1 MVCMWHAA
9 HVHWGAILECDK
21 SANTVQTTGMVL
33 YRLDTVQVW
42 YCTVSYTSANIVQ
55 GTILYRYDTVQG
67 TILYRY
73 DTVIL
78 CRYDTVQVWYCSGS
92 LQRRGP
98 FHHHSIQVYTG
109 HSALE
114 HEKPSTLITSDC
126 STLDYY
132 STRHITLCNT
142 PLT

>member
-1 MVCMWHAA
+1 MV
-9 HVHWGAILECDK
+9 LYRLD
-21 SANTVQTTGMVL
+21 TVQVWYCTGMVL

-78 CRYDTVQVWYCSGS
+78 CRYDTVQV
-92 LQRRGP
+92 
-98 FHHHSIQVYTG
+98 
-109 HSALE
+109 
-114 HEKPSTLITSDC
+114 
-126 STLDYY
+126 
-132 STRHITLCNT
+132 
-142 PLT
+142 

>member
-1 MVCMWHAA
+1 
-9 HVHWGAILECDK
+9 
-21 SANTVQTTGMVL
+21 MVL

-78 CRYDTVQVWYCSGS
+78 CRYDTVQV
-92 LQRRGP
+92 
-98 FHHHSIQVYTG
+98 
-109 HSALE
+109 
-114 HEKPSTLITSDC
+114 
-126 STLDYY
+126 
-132 STRHITLCNT
+132 
-142 PLT
+142 